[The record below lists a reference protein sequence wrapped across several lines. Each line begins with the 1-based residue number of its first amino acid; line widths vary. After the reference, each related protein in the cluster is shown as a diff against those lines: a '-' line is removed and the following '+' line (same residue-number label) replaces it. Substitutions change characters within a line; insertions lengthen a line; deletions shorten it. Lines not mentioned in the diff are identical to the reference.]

1 MEEFQYEM
9 NGYKY
14 TTDQM
19 AEVYAKL
26 KTAQILIETGTRMAR
41 QAEET
46 IKFYRITNE
55 IADVSGNDK

>member
-1 MEEFQYEM
+1 MEDFQYEM

-41 QAEET
+41 QAEEA
-46 IKFYRITNE
+46 IKFYRITNGITDE
-55 IADVSGNDK
+55 STEDN